1 MFGSV
6 ALYGDI
12 PCPKPKRLETI
23 SAEMDF
29 QIREYMALNLFFGLI
44 CQVRRPVTVSR
55 ESLDSG
61 AAIRKERARRLKLGN
76 LFATC
81 QKEPQLVLF
90 DRPSQR
96 AVEVIDL
103 VDRRLARHT
112 AS

>member
-55 ESLDSG
+55 ESRSTPGLPS
-61 AAIRKERARRLKLGN
+61 AKN
-76 LFATC
+76 
-81 QKEPQLVLF
+81 EPA
-90 DRPSQR
+90 D
-96 AVEVIDL
+96 
-103 VDRRLARHT
+103 
-112 AS
+112 